1 MASKQLK
8 KAIEKVRTKVT
19 PVARYCEVCKKETIN
34 CAHKADEKGRTLYCI
49 CPSCL
54 VSGMDEKAVR
64 ARRLINQK

>member
-8 KAIEKVRTKVT
+8 KAIEKVRTKET

-34 CAHKADEKGRTLYCI
+34 CAHKESESGRTLYCL

-54 VSGMDEKAVR
+54 VSSMDERAVK